1 MTRDYSDY
9 ITDILNSIDEID
21 EFIGDIE
28 YEIFSTDKKTIN
40 AVIRSLEVIGE
51 AATKIPR
58 DIRERWPEIPWKR
71 MAGMRN
77 KLIHEY
83 FGVDLEIVW
92 EVCTDEIPP
101 LKPSIE
107 RLLKEMANDD
117 FSKLSRP
124 RYPMPDFVKDALM
137 ETGLLNAYKSRPPYQ
152 QNDYIGWITRAK
164 REETRQ
170 KRLAQMLY
178 ELERGDLYM
187 NMKYKQRSSGK

>member
-21 EFIGDIE
+21 EFIEDIG

-51 AATKIPR
+51 AATKIPQ

-92 EVCTDEIPP
+92 EVCTNEIPP

-107 RLLKEMANDD
+107 RLLKEMADDD
-117 FSKLSRP
+117 FSKLTRA

-137 ETGLLNAYKSRPPYQ
+137 EAGLLNAYKSRPPYQ

-170 KRLAQMLY
+170 KRLARMLY

-187 NMKYKQRSSGK
+187 NMKYKQRGSGK